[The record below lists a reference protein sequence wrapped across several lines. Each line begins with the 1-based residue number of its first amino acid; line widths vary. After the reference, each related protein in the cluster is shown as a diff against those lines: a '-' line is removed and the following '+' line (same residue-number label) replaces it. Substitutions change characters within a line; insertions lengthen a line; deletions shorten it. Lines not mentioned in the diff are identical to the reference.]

1 MIWFIMVVFCA
12 LVFLNFI
19 IAEVTNSYQT
29 VKDSIHA
36 LIYKER
42 AGLISEA
49 EDVMPDS
56 MKQDSRR
63 FPKYIVS
70 REVDI

>member
-1 MIWFIMVVFCA
+1 MVVLCS

-19 IAEVTNSYQT
+19 IAEVCNSYQT
-29 VKDSIHA
+29 VKDNIDS

-49 EDVMPDS
+49 EDVMTEKS
-56 MKQDSRR
+56 KNNTNK

>member
-1 MIWFIMVVFCA
+1 MVIFCA

-19 IAEVTNSYQT
+19 IAEVNNSYQK
-29 VKDSIHA
+29 VKDNINA

-49 EDVMPDS
+49 EDVMPSS
-56 MKQDSRR
+56 MKQDLRR
-63 FPKYIVS
+63 FPNYIVS